1 MRWVFTT
8 SLLVLM
14 IGPTASADE
23 NTGRESVT
31 VLQAASTGLLAD
43 LSGFFGETSTD
54 RKLIL
59 LGAVSGFMIVIL
71 VRLCFEFLRPSRRAE
86 NDKSSEQL
94 P

>member
-8 SLLVLM
+8 SLLILM
-14 IGPTASADE
+14 IGSTAAAGDPI
-23 NTGRESVT
+23 RRASVT
-31 VLQAASTGLLAD
+31 VYQPTSTGLLAD
-43 LSGFFGETSTD
+43 LSAFFGETSAD

-71 VRLCFEFLRPSRRAE
+71 VRLCFEFLRPTRRAE